1 MCVFPQLRL
10 NGGRNPYEGRVEV
23 LTHRN
28 GSLVW
33 GTVCSDS
40 WGTMEAM
47 VVCRQLGLG
56 FANHAFQVRSTS
68 QNKTFRMSETNYSF
82 EKRNSQ
88 YFQSIVGGLEKLPVR
103 ISVLEL
109 HWNCAVIIYS
119 IAYWRRSQSRCPHLW
134 MEMEMMTALLAA
146 EAPHSL

>member
-1 MCVFPQLRL
+1 
-10 NGGRNPYEGRVEV
+10 
-23 LTHRN
+23 
-28 GSLVW
+28 
-33 GTVCSDS
+33 
-40 WGTMEAM
+40 MEAM

-109 HWNCAVIIYS
+109 H
-119 IAYWRRSQSRCPHLW
+119 
-134 MEMEMMTALLAA
+134 
-146 EAPHSL
+146 